1 MPFLQRN
8 DYQIKWKKAC
18 QRFLGMVGGGGG
30 GAQRCELLGKNKKV
44 RQEYNNVND
53 NKLNN
58 RDILTGSQR
67 HIYSFQRG
75 LASQKS

>member
-1 MPFLQRN
+1 MEEGLSK
-8 DYQIKWKKAC
+8 I
-18 QRFLGMVGGGGG
+18 LGDGGGGGG